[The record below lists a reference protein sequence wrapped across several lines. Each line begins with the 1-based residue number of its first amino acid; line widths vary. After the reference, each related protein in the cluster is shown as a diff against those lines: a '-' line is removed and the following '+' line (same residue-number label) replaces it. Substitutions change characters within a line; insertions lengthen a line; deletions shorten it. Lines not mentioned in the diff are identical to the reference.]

1 MTNFNKENKN
11 NNNIYPIYNEQRDIK
26 LSNKELTKLSNEI
39 INIVLHS
46 EDDYEAEYSIIEK
59 IKEIILL
66 NDTNKHIDSLKQL
79 YVLSDEEK
87 QKLQSYNKEEINPI
101 KNVNANTQK
110 P

>member
-11 NNNIYPIYNEQRDIK
+11 NNNIYPIHNEERDIK
-26 LSNKELTKLSNEI
+26 LSKKELTKLSNEI
-39 INIVLHS
+39 INIVFKS